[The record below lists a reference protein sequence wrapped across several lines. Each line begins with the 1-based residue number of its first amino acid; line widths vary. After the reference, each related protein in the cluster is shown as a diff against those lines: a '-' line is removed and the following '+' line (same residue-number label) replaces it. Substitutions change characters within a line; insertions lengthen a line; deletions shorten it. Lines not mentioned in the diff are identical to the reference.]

1 MSSKT
6 CENERLRKFFVC
18 SKTIFG
24 AFFCLAEVFPIEKGA
39 YDLIIQG

>member
-18 SKTIFG
+18 SKTFFG
-24 AFFCLAEVFPIEKGA
+24 PFFCFAEVFPIEKSP